1 MRLRAPLLVGL
12 TLMLAIPVASCSR
25 KLTPEQCDHLLG
37 RGIGL
42 AAYSGSAEVPVD
54 VEALR
59 KRARREAKQAIE
71 SFDKACVGSP
81 DNGEVNCM
89 RRAKSS
95 EEFVACGDITKKAR
109 EAGEIAQLVVAKR
122 HSTDEC
128 SKYAEHGVQIGVGTA
143 DDAGK
148 LHQDCDQA
156 MEVGVYRCRL
166 VAKDKAGWDA
176 CDAP

>member
-1 MRLRAPLLVGL
+1 MVGL
-12 TLMLAIPVASCSR
+12 ALFLVLPVASCSR
-25 KLTPEQCDHLLG
+25 KLTAEECDHLLG

-59 KRARREAKQAIE
+59 KRARREAKAAIAD
-71 SFDKACVGSP
+71 FDQACVGAP
-81 DNGEVNCM
+81 DHGEVNCM

-95 EEFVACGDITKKAR
+95 DEFVGCGGLVKKAR
-109 EAGEIAQLVVAKR
+109 EAGEIAQNVLAKR
-122 HSTDEC
+122 HSADEC
-128 SKYAEHGVQIGVGTA
+128 SKYAEHGVHIAVGTA

-148 LHQDCDQA
+148 LARECDEP
-156 MEVGVYRCRL
+156 MEVGVYKCRL
-166 VAKDKAGWDA
+166 AAPDKAAWDA